1 MVEKHPVEGG
11 EPDARSHADFPAK
24 APASDRAGAAAPASA
39 GNSSEHT
46 PEDIRWS
53 EGRDPAR
60 FWAVTR
66 RQPVASLLVAGLIW
80 GFSRSVPPPAPL
92 IGKRLIVT
100 AGGDHHPFK
109 QAGRSGEDA
118 VFDYCG
124 VAVSIA
130 EIPSGRARMFRDAV
144 HTLPVSQSV
153 GAVRLA
159 AAFQIANVIDD
170 VVYAD
175 VRQGGAYSAPRQMGI
190 WQEFDKRPLARV
202 EDLRRGRWMWCFDAA
217 HEFDLDRRVKLK
229 GFGGIW
235 DYEKGLRLR
244 GAL

>member
-1 MVEKHPVEGG
+1 MVDMAREHGEGERPHEQG
-11 EPDARSHADFPAK
+11 EG
-24 APASDRAGAAAPASA
+24 AGAAANAANSA
-39 GNSSEHT
+39 EHT

-130 EIPSGRARMFRDAV
+130 EIPSGRARMFREAV
-144 HTLPVSQSV
+144 HTLPASQSV